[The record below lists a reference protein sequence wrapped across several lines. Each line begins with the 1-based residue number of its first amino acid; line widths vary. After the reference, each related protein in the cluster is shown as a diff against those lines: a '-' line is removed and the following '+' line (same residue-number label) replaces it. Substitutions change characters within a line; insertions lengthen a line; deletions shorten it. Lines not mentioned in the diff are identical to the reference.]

1 MSSDD
6 FYNTFLKSDGKHK
19 GGKMFGFETLF
30 PFSLFDDSIFDQKS
44 NVVELNDKYV
54 LYIDVP
60 GFSQEDLNI
69 NVTQLDAN
77 YSKLLII
84 GNIEK
89 ENEYGHQSKKIKQE
103 KYLYKINPDKISATV
118 KNGQLTI
125 VIEKSNIVA
134 TLPSKEIKIAG
145 ELPEKK

>member
-1 MSSDD
+1 
-6 FYNTFLKSDGKHK
+6 
-19 GGKMFGFETLF
+19 MFGFETLF
-30 PFSLFDDSIFDQKS
+30 PFSLFNDSIFDQKS

-54 LYIDVP
+54 LYVDVP

-77 YSKLLII
+77 YSKLSII

-89 ENEYGHQSKKIKQE
+89 EDEYGRQSKRIKQE
-103 KYLYKINPDKISATV
+103 KYLYKINPEGIAATV
-118 KNGQLTI
+118 KNGLLTI
-125 VIEKSNIVA
+125 AIEKSNTIA
-134 TLPSKEIKIAG
+134 TLPAKEIKIAA

>member
-1 MSSDD
+1 
-6 FYNTFLKSDGKHK
+6 
-19 GGKMFGFETLF
+19 MFGFETLF

-44 NVVELNDKYV
+44 NVVELDNKYV
-54 LYIDVP
+54 LYVDVP

-69 NVTQLDAN
+69 NIVQLDTN
-77 YSKLLII
+77 YSKLVIS

-89 ENEYGHQSKKIKQE
+89 EDEYGRQSKKIKQE
-103 KYLYKINPDKISATV
+103 KYLYKINPDGITATV

-125 VIEKSNIVA
+125 VIEKSNTVA
-134 TLPSKEIKIAG
+134 QLPAKEIKIAG